1 MTVIVH
7 IATLAVPSSVVRNA
21 VRSGVYVV
29 MLTVMLL
36 LPSTNAGSVDINM
49 TIDLSSQYMIR
60 HFVYNILLF
69 VPLGYYLCLT
79 IKKKY
84 FILLLP
90 LYIVAVELL
99 QIVVAGRV
107 CDINDIIANTLGVL
121 VGTTIAIVV
130 QRIINRRNNDLQD
143 NRGM

>member
-21 VRSGVYVV
+21 VRSGVYAV

-121 VGTTIAIVV
+121 VGATIAIVV